1 MRRQPQAKSTKTP
14 ARKPASKPTAG
25 GLRNR
30 QQTEERIL
38 RAVGTILAERGF
50 GNVRINEIARVAGV
64 DKVLIYRYFGGLGE
78 LIRAY
83 GEQGHF
89 WPTTDELTNGDVQSL
104 MSMPPAQRAAAML
117 CRHRRAIQSRPESLA
132 ILAWETVT
140 RNELTVALEEQREQQ
155 ALVLFKS
162 FGGDVPDHVDSQACI
177 ALLSAG
183 LTYLTLRSR
192 HIPNFCGVSL
202 DSEKG
207 WERLEQAVG
216 AMLTGA
222 LRAESQSPQRTRG
235 AEAGGSNVRSNPGK
249 RSRKKGT

>member
-1 MRRQPQAKSTKTP
+1 MGRRPQPKSAKTP
-14 ARKPASKPTAG
+14 ARKPASKPTVG
-25 GLRNR
+25 GVRNR

-83 GEQGHF
+83 GEQGRF

-140 RNELTVALEEQREQQ
+140 RNELTIALEEQREQQ
-155 ALVLFKS
+155 ALELLRS
-162 FGGDVPDHVDSQACI
+162 FGGDVPDHVDSQACV

-183 LTYLTLRSR
+183 LTYLTLRSC

-202 DSEKG
+202 ESSEG
-207 WERLEQAVG
+207 WERLEHAVE
-216 AMLTGA
+216 AMITGV
-222 LRAESQSPQRTRG
+222 LQAESQSQQSAGG
-235 AEAGGSNVRSNPGK
+235 AEAGGSLPRSNPVK
-249 RSRKKGT
+249 RNHKKGT